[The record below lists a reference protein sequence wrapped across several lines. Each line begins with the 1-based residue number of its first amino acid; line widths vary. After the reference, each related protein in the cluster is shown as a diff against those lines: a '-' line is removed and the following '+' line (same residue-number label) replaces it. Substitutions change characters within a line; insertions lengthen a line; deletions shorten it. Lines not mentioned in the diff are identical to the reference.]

1 MARRA
6 MALAAGSTAG
16 MTSGAANGS
25 MPLDR
30 LVASGAVERGARHM
44 PFCWRPETF
53 FCSCICPVS
62 GLPPATKSP
71 PLLPLQAPNT
81 AHDVL

>member
-44 PFCWRPETF
+44 PFCWRP
-53 FCSCICPVS
+53 
-62 GLPPATKSP
+62 
-71 PLLPLQAPNT
+71 
-81 AHDVL
+81 